1 VKRFVLLMALSLA
14 SCGYHVAG
22 HTNLLPKTLQTVCIP
37 PFGNAT
43 VRYKL
48 TDRLPEA
55 LSKELISRTRY
66 RIVTDCGAA
75 DAALRGSVNNYLY
88 FPTVTDPSTGRASAV
103 DVRVYMSVNL
113 TERATNKV
121 LFTRPS
127 MEVRER
133 YEISIDPRA
142 YFDESD
148 AALDRVART
157 VAQQLIT
164 AILEN
169 F

>member
-22 HTNLLPKTLQTVCIP
+22 HTNLLPKTLQTVCI
-37 PFGNAT
+37 
-43 VRYKL
+43 
-48 TDRLPEA
+48 RLPEA